1 MANVMMNTP
10 GKRSTAPG
18 LRAQN
23 DLFSD
28 CSIEERDRL
37 KITEKTLK
45 LLTALA
51 GLFFGFKA
59 FAIGTF
65 IPATNRVDM
74 VYDDARSLLYISSG
88 GDVLRYDLTSDSFL
102 TPFHVGF
109 SLLGMDLS
117 PDGNTL
123 AVADA
128 VSGGGSNWVHL
139 IDLPTGV
146 TSEACFAIGFLET
159 GTC

>member
-1 MANVMMNTP
+1 M
-10 GKRSTAPG
+10 RQ
-18 LRAQN
+18 LH
-23 DLFSD
+23 
-28 CSIEERDRL
+28 SIEERERL
-37 KITEKTLK
+37 KNIGKTLQ
-45 LLTALA
+45 LFTGLA
-51 GLFFGFKA
+51 GLFLGFKV
-59 FAIGTF
+59 FAVGTF

-88 GDVLRYDLTSDSFL
+88 GEVLRYDLTSDTFL
-102 TPFHVGF
+102 APFQVGF

-128 VSGGGSNWVHL
+128 VSGGGNNWVHL

-146 TSEACFAIGFLET
+146 ISEAYFALGFLEI
-159 GTC
+159 GTLSVAYGNDSALMISSEFGG